1 MTWVTLALKANDAKE
16 IKDYR
21 PISMVVYVYK
31 VVAKILANRISKV
44 MGLLV
49 SETQL
54 TFVQGRQ
61 ILDGALIA

>member
-1 MTWVTLALKANDAKE
+1 
-16 IKDYR
+16 
-21 PISMVVYVYK
+21 MVVCVYK